1 MKDKSKFTFGSISHN
16 MNDDYLSYIQ
26 EENALLRAE
35 VERLKLQLQLLT
47 PNPHHGNKL
56 GYRVDVPKPRPPP
69 LTSHTKSISG
79 LAANLNS
86 QPNLRFTALN
96 AIENGTTN
104 GASVSQP
111 APVNPHAPFISNPEI
126 RRYGRQLILPNLG
139 IEGQKKLKS
148 TRVLIIGAGGLGSPA
163 GLYLAAAGIGKPSLA
178 CRIFT
183 VPGQLGFVDHDLV
196 EASNLHRQI
205 IHNEAREGL
214 PKALSA
220 KAAVEGYVDLWARVD
235 VSSINSFCDCHAYN
249 LRLDSSNALEL
260 IQIYDIVLDA
270 SDNVATRYLI
280 NDACVMAGKPLVSG
294 SALRLHGQMVVYNYK
309 GGPCYRCLFPT
320 PPPAETVTNCA
331 DGGVLGPVTGV
342 IGTPSFSSVRLRLRK
357 PTCAVCGDRP
367 TVRALEDYAA
377 FCGQAPTDAVLPI
390 ELLGPGQRISCIEFR
405 DWVNLHAKVLPH
417 LLLDVRDPVQ
427 FAICSLPNSLNI
439 PLSQLKARLRELEET
454 LLRISKTRVLPPSPN
469 ASPNEKAAPLVVQPV
484 LFVVC
489 RLGNHSQLAVTLLNQ
504 HFYGN
509 SSPEPLV
516 VPEAILDVVGGLYAW
531 TRQVDDQFPVY

>member
-1 MKDKSKFTFGSISHN
+1 

-26 EENALLRAE
+26 EENAGLRAE

-47 PNPHHGNKL
+47 PNPRHGNKL
-56 GYRVDVPKPRPPP
+56 GYRVDVPKPRPPAP
-69 LTSHTKSISG
+69 TSHTKSYLG
-79 LAANLNS
+79 QAANISPQSNF
-86 QPNLRFTALN
+86 RFVTLN
-96 AIENGTTN
+96 APEN
-104 GASVSQP
+104 GASNGTAPHQP
-111 APVNPHAPFISNPEI
+111 NSANPHAPFISNPEI
-126 RRYGRQLILPNLG
+126 RRYGRQLILPDLG

-163 GLYLAAAGIGKPSLA
+163 GLYLAAAGI
-178 CRIFT
+178 
-183 VPGQLGFVDHDLV
+183 GQLGFVDHDLV

-220 KAAVEGYVDLWARVD
+220 KAAIE
-235 VSSINSFCDCHAYN
+235 SINSFCDCQAYN
-249 LRLDSSNALEL
+249 LMLDSSNALEL
-260 IQIYDIVLDA
+260 IQEYDIVLDA
-270 SDNVATRYLI
+270 SDNVPTRYLI
-280 NDACVMAGKPLVSG
+280 NDACIMAGKPLVSG

-342 IGTPSFSSVRLRLRK
+342 IGSLQAMEAIKIALNMHPEPFQPTLTIYSADRTPCFSSVRLRPRK

-367 TVRALEDYAA
+367 TVRELGDYTA
-377 FCGQAPTDAVLPI
+377 FCGQAPTDALQAA
-390 ELLGPGQRISCIEFR
+390 GPLTPAQRISCIEFR
-405 DWVNLHAKVLPH
+405 DWMNLHAKVLPY

-439 PLSQLKARLRELEET
+439 PLSQLKARMRELEET
-454 LLRISKTRVLPPSPN
+454 LYRIAKSRMLPPSPN
-469 ASPNEKAAPLVVQPV
+469 ASPHRKAAPSVIQPV

-489 RLGNHSQLAVTLLNQ
+489 RLGNHSQLAVSLLNQ
-504 HFYGN
+504 HFYGH
-509 SSPEPLV
+509 SSAERLII
-516 VPEAILDVVGGLYAW
+516 PEAILDLVGGLYAW